1 MPMQPQ
7 SQTISNTPTPTEIRD
22 LLFSSTTHKRSR
34 STTYIYTQA
43 AITNAG
49 SVLMAE
55 ATALD
60 LAALIT
66 SHLNMQSPNYLSD
79 DQSLVTFNGNDFSPP
94 DWRIKSFTNRFIA
107 SNAGRHHK
115 IYKIAR
121 QLNTTADLVAKQALQ
136 ALQSNSS
143 MMSPAVIC
151 SNQEHSSS
159 CPLRNV
165 MNFVIL
171 EPFVLLTARCC

>member
-1 MPMQPQ
+1 
-7 SQTISNTPTPTEIRD
+7 
-22 LLFSSTTHKRSR
+22 
-34 STTYIYTQA
+34 
-43 AITNAG
+43 
-49 SVLMAE
+49 MAE

-165 MNFVIL
+165 MNFVIW